1 MKLEENARND
11 QEQDLQIHGDMILPI
26 LCGITEMPDSICQSG
41 SNRQGARNRYTR
53 RQSGHHHPEG
63 NWQKTRCKYEEYGD
77 QQASRRTMATER
89 QLTEH
94 DDPLRRSQPST
105 QKDGPVAHSRE
116 VENIPTNH
124 EPKTGGRRGSKRMGA
139 KTKFYKEGTWGN
151 PKKEEKRRGYQEQK

>member
-53 RQSGHHHPEG
+53 RQSGHHHP
-63 NWQKTRCKYEEYGD
+63 
-77 QQASRRTMATER
+77 
-89 QLTEH
+89 
-94 DDPLRRSQPST
+94 
-105 QKDGPVAHSRE
+105 
-116 VENIPTNH
+116 
-124 EPKTGGRRGSKRMGA
+124 GGRRGSKRMGA

-151 PKKEEKRRGYQEQK
+151 PKKEEKRQGYQEQK